1 MIVIR
6 RKVMSNWGES
16 MEKTFRI
23 AWYSVV
29 EDESV
34 LEGRSL
40 ITAPTQE
47 KAIEQLLA
55 KKSQEY
61 RLKPYMVQIRSIFEV
76 TNGQ

>member
-1 MIVIR
+1 
-6 RKVMSNWGES
+6 

-29 EDESV
+29 EDNSV

-40 ITAPTQE
+40 ITATTQE
-47 KAIEQLLA
+47 KAIEQLLTI
-55 KKSQEY
+55 KSQEY

-76 TNGQ
+76 ASGE

>member
-1 MIVIR
+1 
-6 RKVMSNWGES
+6 

-29 EDESV
+29 EDDSL

-40 ITAPTQE
+40 ITAATQE
-47 KAIEQLLA
+47 EAIEQLLA

-61 RLKPYMVQIRSIFEV
+61 RLKPYMVQIRTIIEV
-76 TNGQ
+76 TSGE